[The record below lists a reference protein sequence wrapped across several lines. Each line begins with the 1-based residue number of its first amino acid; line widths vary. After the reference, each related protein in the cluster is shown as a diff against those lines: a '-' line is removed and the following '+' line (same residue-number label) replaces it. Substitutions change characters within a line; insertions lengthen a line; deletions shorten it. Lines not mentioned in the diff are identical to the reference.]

1 MKPDVTLSPKDRNMI
16 SPYRRTSRT
25 VLLAAS
31 LLALSA
37 CSSNDNDNDT
47 EIDTTDP
54 EDITESP
61 SVNPPLGS
69 PEEGQFAFFASR
81 SSDFGSGR
89 VERISLDDNIVSG
102 SYPATLSD
110 ITVDTDGENVYEI
123 GRFNLDSVTRYDP
136 VDTSIVD
143 YQISVVEDD
152 GLTTNPQSLVFID
165 ETKGYLTRRSSN
177 DLLIID
183 PNPETDADFIISE
196 IDLGAYD
203 TDFPDMTDM
212 IIVDDRLFVLME
224 NLTRLESGSQ
234 IPERRGFIAVFDTRT
249 DIEIETNQSP
259 GNLRGIELLV
269 TNPTALQFN
278 EETGEIY
285 VVGRGNFFESPD
297 ITTDFH
303 SGGIEVIDPT
313 TFEHSLL
320 LDDGTDDD
328 NEGFF
333 VDAVVINPN
342 LGYLLTYAGFDLN
355 TFQSITTL
363 RTFNPTTGVLL
374 DTLFEGLQ
382 DVDITVLAEGPDN
395 HLWVGINDA
404 TPGFIRIDLA
414 TGEIASERVATSLI
428 PIELVF
434 VTVPAEE

>member
-1 MKPDVTLSPKDRNMI
+1 MI

-342 LGYLLTYAGFDLN
+342 LGYLLTYAGFDLT

>member
-61 SVNPPLGS
+61 TVNPPLGS

-342 LGYLLTYAGFDLN
+342 LGYLLTYAGFDLT

>member
-1 MKPDVTLSPKDRNMI
+1 MI

-61 SVNPPLGS
+61 TVNPPLGS

-342 LGYLLTYAGFDLN
+342 LGYLLTYAGFDLT

>member
-1 MKPDVTLSPKDRNMI
+1 MI

-25 VLLAAS
+25 ALLAAS

-47 EIDTTDP
+47 DIDPTDP
-54 EDITESP
+54 DESAETP
-61 SVNPPLGS
+61 TVNPPLGS
-69 PEEGQFAFFASR
+69 PEEAQFAFFASR

-89 VERISLDDNIVSG
+89 VDRISLDDNTVSG

-110 ITVDTDGENVYEI
+110 IAVGTDGENVYEI
-123 GRFNLDSVTRYDP
+123 GRFNLDYVARYDP
-136 VDTSIVD
+136 LDTSIVD

-152 GLTTNPQSLVFID
+152 GQTANPQSLVFID

-183 PNPETDADFIISE
+183 PNPETDADFVISE

-212 IIVDDRLFVLME
+212 LIVDDRLFVLME

-285 VVGRGNFFESPD
+285 VVGRGNFFESSE
-297 ITTDFH
+297 ITTDFY
-303 SGGIEVIDPT
+303 SGGIQVIDPT

-342 LGYLLTYAGFDLN
+342 LGYLLTYIEFGV
-355 TFQSITTL
+355 TTL
-363 RTFNPTTGVLL
+363 RVFNPTTGVLL

-428 PIELVF
+428 PIDLVF